1 MITRRDLI
9 RRMSTLPFLGGFM
22 GQTFRPEALAAAPA
36 RNLAKELGIRTFIN
50 AAGTYTAMTG
60 SLMEDDVVEAIK
72 GTSREFMM
80 LDEVQD

>member
-9 RRMSTLPFLGGFM
+9 RHLSTLPLLGGFL
-22 GQTFRPEALAAAPA
+22 GERIRPEALSAAPA

-60 SLMEDDVVEAIK
+60 SLMEDEVVETIK
-72 GTSREFMM
+72 DVFQRIYDAG
-80 LDEVQD
+80 